1 MLSWN
6 MPAWNDRTR
15 LRQLVLVPAIT
26 ASIVLTTSE
35 RVFADVA
42 CKPMLSFRNVREVRQ
57 PIPPIVPWTW
67 RATIAVDA
75 SFCATRSGA
84 FEIDF
89 VRIKEYSP
97 DLQFTER
104 FRWNTGQFEVSLEL
118 AHDESI
124 LEYRIGFIAPCVCR
138 EFPGAD

>member
-1 MLSWN
+1 MLAWK
-6 MPAWNDRTR
+6 MPAWNHRTR

-26 ASIVLTTSE
+26 ASIVSTTAE
-35 RVFADVA
+35 RVCAEVA
-42 CKPMLSFRNVREVRQ
+42 CKPVLSFRNVREVRR
-57 PIPPIVPWTW
+57 PIPPMVPWTW
-67 RATIAVDA
+67 QATIVADA
-75 SFCATRSGA
+75 RFCATRSGA

-104 FRWNTGQFEVSLEL
+104 FRWDARQFDVSLEL
-118 AHDESI
+118 AYDESI

-138 EFPGAD
+138 EFPAAD